1 VLIILELI
9 IMQANAAEVRN
20 KISVDDYIKKLA
32 DTNKDLYVNSLRKS
46 LIDAEKS
53 KEKWGS
59 LHDL

>member
-1 VLIILELI
+1 
-9 IMQANAAEVRN
+9 MQANAAEVRN